1 MISRRRF
8 LKGISVASG
17 LLGTGLPQVS
27 TASSASINR
36 AALVTRHNPVLRRL
50 DPLSPL
56 TVGNGEFAFTADITG
71 LQTLSGEYENAMPL
85 CTMSQWGWHTRPA
98 PPGLDP
104 KGLRLTPYDTYGREV
119 GYQTSSEGQT
129 ELFQW
134 LRENPHR
141 LHLGRIALCRT
152 GEPKEIKAEE
162 LSEIKQ
168 ELDLWRGVISSS
180 F

>member
-1 MISRRRF
+1 MISRRTF
-8 LKGISVASG
+8 LKTLSVAG
-17 LLGTGLPQVS
+17 GMLGVS
-27 TASSASINR
+27 NSSLAGSSSIDR
-36 AALVTRHNPVLRRL
+36 AALVSRHNPVLRQL

-71 LQTLSGEYENAMPL
+71 LQTLMSEYENAMPL

-98 PPGLDP
+98 PKGL
-104 KGLRLTPYDTYGREV
+104 KAQGLRLTQYDTYGREV

-129 ELFQW
+129 ELYQW

-141 LHLGRIALCRT
+141 LHLGRIGFCRT
-152 GEPKEIKAEE
+152 ADRKEIHAAE
-162 LSEIKQ
+162 LSDIRQ
-168 ELDLWRGVISSS
+168 ELDLWRGTITSR